1 MRRMR
6 KPLATSCWN
15 TVSESEGRPSI
26 PMIVILTLPR
36 FPLLDFFPFKIAI
49 DAVSEMSILLGF
61 WINLS

>member
-1 MRRMR
+1 M
-6 KPLATSCWN
+6 
-15 TVSESEGRPSI
+15 SESEGRPSI